1 MSNRKT
7 KKNKKNAKKLILP
20 LMILGIIALAAIGF
34 NIYLSSE
41 GQPVDPQSGDSIVL
55 EIPGGAGTAQI
66 ATILEDNNLI
76 KSGFVFRLKSK
87 ISGYDG
93 DYKAGTYT
101 FSQSMT
107 MKQIMEIIMGGRSVG
122 ETFQIIEGL
131 TIEQI
136 AASLEEQNIV
146 DQDEFL
152 DEAENGSFDYD
163 FMQYLPDGPNRL
175 EGFLFPNQYEAPINA
190 DAHQIIDIM
199 LGQFD
204 KVFPK
209 EDYDKAKALGYDV
222 YDVVIVASLIER
234 EVREDKERPLV
245 ASVVYNRLEQ
255 GMRLE
260 FCSTVQ
266 YILGEPQAVLSI
278 ADTKIESP
286 YNTYL
291 HQGLPPGPICSPGEA
306 AIDAALAPED
316 TSYLYFVLKSAD
328 GTTHNF
334 SSTYA
339 EFLVDK
345 EAYKA
350 TL

>member
-1 MSNRKT
+1 MTTRK
-7 KKNKKNAKKLILP
+7 KKNKKKLILP
-20 LMILGIIALAAIGF
+20 IMLLGIIALAGIGLSA
-34 NIYLSSE
+34 YLFVG

-55 EIPGGAGTAQI
+55 EVPEGSGTAQI
-66 ATILEDNNLI
+66 ASLLEENQLI

-93 DYKAGTYT
+93 EFKAGTYT
-101 FSQSMT
+101 FSQNMT
-107 MKQIMEIIMGGRSVG
+107 MKDIMKIIMGGRSIG

-131 TIEQI
+131 SINQI
-136 AASLEEQNIV
+136 AASLEEQGIV
-146 DQDEFL
+146 DADAFM
-152 DEAENGSFDYD
+152 DEAQNGEFDYA
-163 FMQYLPDGPNRL
+163 FMKYLPDGPNRL
-175 EGFLFPNQYEAPINA
+175 EGFLFPNQYEAPIDA

-199 LGQFD
+199 LNQFD
-204 KVFPK
+204 KVFP
-209 EDYDKAKALGYDV
+209 EADYGKAEELGLDV

-234 EVREDKERPLV
+234 EVREDSERPKV
-245 ASVVYNRLEQ
+245 ASVVYNRLDL
-255 GMRLE
+255 GMKLE

-278 ADTKIESP
+278 ADTQIPSP

-291 HQGLPPGPICSPGEA
+291 NAGLPPGPICSPGEA
-306 AIDAALAPED
+306 AINAALNPED
-316 TSYLYFVLKSAD
+316 TTYLYFVLKSGDA
-328 GTTHNF
+328 TTHNF

>member
-1 MSNRKT
+1 MTNRKT
-7 KKNKKNAKKLILP
+7 KKNKKTKGRLIVP
-20 LMILGIIALAAIGF
+20 LMIVGIIAVAAIGLSV
-34 NIYLSSE
+34 YLSSG

-55 EIPGGAGTAQI
+55 EIPAGAGTAQI
-66 ATILEDNNLI
+66 AALLEENKLI

-87 ISGYDG
+87 ISGNDG

-101 FSQSMT
+101 FSQAMD
-107 MKQIMEIIMGGRSVG
+107 MKEIMKIIMGGRSVG

-131 TIEQI
+131 SIEQI
-136 AASLEEQNIV
+136 ADSLEEQNIV
-146 DQDEFL
+146 DKEAFL
-152 DEAENGSFDYD
+152 DEAENGDFDYD
-163 FMQYLPDGPNRL
+163 FMKYLPKGPNRL
-175 EGFLFPNQYEAPINA
+175 EGFLFPNQYEAPLDA

-199 LGQFD
+199 LKQFD

-209 EDYDKAKALGYDV
+209 KDYGKAESLGYDV
-222 YDVVIVASLIER
+222 YDVVIMASLIER
-234 EVREDKERPLV
+234 EVREDEERPLV
-245 ASVVYNRLEQ
+245 ASVVYNRLAK

-291 HQGLPPGPICSPGEA
+291 HEGLPPGPICSPGEA
-306 AIDAALAPED
+306 AIKAALSPEN
-316 TSYLYFVLKSAD
+316 TTYLYFVLKSAD

-334 SSTYA
+334 SSTYD
-339 EFLVDK
+339 EFLIDK